1 MMPTLLQRI
10 RALAEGDLERERSWR
25 AARKFALAAHDHQ
38 VVHVEGQ
45 EQRILPHGG
54 LSTVLQYE
62 DADLIVFLDSLVL
75 MQQSYELF
83 I

>member
-1 MMPTLLQRI
+1 MPTLLQRI
-10 RALAEGDLERERSWR
+10 HVLAAGDSERERSWR
-25 AARKFALAAHDHQ
+25 AARKFALATYDNQ

-54 LSTVLQYE
+54 LSTVLHYE

-75 MQQSYELF
+75 MQQSYAMF